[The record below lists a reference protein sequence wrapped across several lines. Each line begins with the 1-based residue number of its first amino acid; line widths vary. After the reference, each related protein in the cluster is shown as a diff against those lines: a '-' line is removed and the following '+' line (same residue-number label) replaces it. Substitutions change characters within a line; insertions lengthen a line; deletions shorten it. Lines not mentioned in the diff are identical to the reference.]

1 MNTEKLRMRFG
12 AVLALVL
19 LLPLVVRANGVK
31 VGFRSENSSYEYD
44 AETGTF
50 SLSSQIDFSSPPQLP
65 WWRGLSAGDRPSGT
79 ALMELDV
86 QTRSDGSVVSGTF
99 SVIQIDNG
107 FGNPPLANPV
117 TLMTGVVNS
126 FNYYQT
132 GDSSNAYSF
141 GVDVTGGAVAPEV
154 RGRETMVEARSWGE
168 FYTDFDRSE
177 SSAGIVNSSVQT
189 GIHVPDGNASSLCLL
204 FASLALLGL
213 LKIPGIRQVIVS

>member
-1 MNTEKLRMRFG
+1 MKSEKLRMRFG

-19 LLPLVVRANGVK
+19 LLPPLVRANGVK
-31 VGFRSENSSYEYD
+31 VGFRSESAGFNYD

-50 SLSSQIDFSSPPQLP
+50 SMDAEIILGVKDPPGWLGGP
-65 WWRGLSAGDRPSGT
+65 PDDRAT
-79 ALMELDV
+79 ALMDV
-86 QTRSDGSVVSGTF
+86 SVQFRPDGSVESGTF
-99 SVIQIDNG
+99 SVTQIDNG
-107 FGNPPLANPV
+107 FGNPPLSGPV
-117 TLMTGVVNS
+117 TLMTGVVTS

-154 RGRETMVEARSWGE
+154 RGRETMVEARSTGE
-168 FYTDFDRSE
+168 FYTDFDRSK
-177 SSAGIVNSSVQT
+177 SSAGIVETSVQA
-189 GIHVPDGNASSLCLL
+189 GMHVPDGNASSLCLL